1 MHKTHK
7 KKGQRQED
15 SPYLEKRFPWQ
26 HLLVDPKRSSYRG
39 LEEFPRRSSG
49 GEKRSSESRRR
60 LGPRA
65 ERVNGKKNKP
75 RAERGERASR
85 RPAATKQ
92 PFPVEPAAETRGD
105 DVGCVWGIYS
115 GFEDLIVCQIL
126 FK

>member
-1 MHKTHK
+1 MAKKTNPE
-7 KKGQRQED
+7 QR
-15 SPYLEKRFPWQ
+15 
-26 HLLVDPKRSSYRG
+26 
-39 LEEFPRRSSG
+39 EES
-49 GEKRSSESRRR
+49 
-60 LGPRA
+60 
-65 ERVNGKKNKP
+65 
-75 RAERGERASR
+75 ERASR